1 MEQSPSPDTNIPP
14 ASDEAN
20 IVPKEDRL
28 ELTDR
33 EERRRELLTNQ
44 FSNAQAFAAATGREL
59 DPVVGAARRVLRSQP
74 PRRPSTL
81 SKVPDADTGMGDPFY
96 VGDDEILEPTKEVR
110 DLIDA
115 ERQKVRQENI
125 ERQVLALID
134 KGVDPDKA
142 RTYAIAKDRAR
153 EDIRDRERHR

>member
-59 DPVVGAARRVLRSQP
+59 DPVIRAARRVLRSQP
-74 PRRPSTL
+74 AQRPSTL

-96 VGDDEILEPTKEVR
+96 VGDDTRQPTKEEQ
-110 DLIDA
+110 DLISA
-115 ERQKVRQENI
+115 YSQEEYQRKI
-125 ERQVLALID
+125 ERLTLALTNE
-134 KGVDPDKA
+134 GVDPDKA
-142 RTYAIAKDRAR
+142 RIQAIARVKAQK
-153 EDIRDRERHR
+153 DIRDRERHR